1 MKRRTFLKSSGLA
14 GVAFTASAPAVIAQS
29 GVRWRLAHSFPRS
42 LDTVFGGAEIFA
54 ALVRDMT
61 GGRFE
66 ISVHGP
72 GELVPPF
79 GVLDAAQNGTV
90 ECTHTASN
98 FFAGKDETFALNGIP
113 FGMNSR
119 QLLAWQFEGNGL
131 ELMRDFYADYNVI
144 NFPMGNT
151 GAQMGGWYREEIGG
165 LDDIK
170 GLKLRVSG
178 LLSGRV
184 YERLGMVPQSIPGG
198 EIYQSLEKGTID
210 AVELSGP
217 YDDEKLGFHKV
228 ARNYYFPGWHD
239 GSPQIDLFVNL
250 DAYNALPDDYKEI
263 VAAAASQ
270 AHLRVQARYDALNP
284 PALRRLVAGGAVLRR
299 FPAEIIEAALR
310 EAQDVYAEI
319 AASNPRFA
327 AVFED
332 YRSFQQDQDLW
343 FGVAEAS
350 LDRIN
355 QARR

>member
-119 QLLAWQFEGNGL
+119 QLLAWQFEGNGPIADIAVGMQMEGLPTDYITTRNDKVNAVTL
-131 ELMRDFYADYNVI
+131 EDVNRVARDLLDPDSLTFVVVGQ
-144 NFPMGNT
+144 PL
-151 GAQMGGWYREEIGG
+151 G
-165 LDDIK
+165 LD
-170 GLKLRVSG
+170 S
-178 LLSGRV
+178 
-184 YERLGMVPQSIPGG
+184 
-198 EIYQSLEKGTID
+198 T
-210 AVELSGP
+210 
-217 YDDEKLGFHKV
+217 
-228 ARNYYFPGWHD
+228 
-239 GSPQIDLFVNL
+239 
-250 DAYNALPDDYKEI
+250 
-263 VAAAASQ
+263 
-270 AHLRVQARYDALNP
+270 LN
-284 PALRRLVAGGAVLRR
+284 
-299 FPAEIIEAALR
+299 
-310 EAQDVYAEI
+310 
-319 AASNPRFA
+319 
-327 AVFED
+327 
-332 YRSFQQDQDLW
+332 
-343 FGVAEAS
+343 
-350 LDRIN
+350 
-355 QARR
+355 